1 MSLESIIH
9 QQQETLQ
16 RWHQQSQRD
25 AEDLA
30 EALIERFQ
38 LHVAAELDGFVW
50 DFADDF
56 VTMITAEWGDQYA
69 KQVDG
74 HLQKTVGSLQS
85 QLEAYVGYE
94 TPEYAQTSGEL
105 DRRSLYFCLDKSTFK
120 NAFDQ
125 AKPGV
130 LGMLLAP
137 SMGDERWDNWS
148 AEQNQR
154 ILQSLR
160 KALASTQPKITRAIG
175 KTLDDAYD
183 EYAQGMAV
191 LRPGALVEA

>member
-16 RWHQQSQRD
+16 RWHQQSSRD

-30 EALIERFQ
+30 ESLIERFQ
-38 LHVAAELDGFVW
+38 VHVAAELDGFVW

-69 KQVDG
+69 HQVDA
-74 HLQKTVGSLQS
+74 HLQKTLGALQS
-85 QLEAYVGYE
+85 QLEAYIGDE
-94 TPEYAQTSGEL
+94 TPNYDQASGEL
-105 DRRSLYFCLDKSTFK
+105 GQRSVYFCVDKSTFK

-137 SMGDERWDNWS
+137 SMGDERWEDWS
-148 AEQNQR
+148 AEQNQKIR
-154 ILQSLR
+154 QSLK
-160 KALASTQPKITRAIG
+160 KALSSTQTKIARAIG

-183 EYAQGMAV
+183 EYAQGLALLKPDV
-191 LRPGALVEA
+191 LVEA

>member
-30 EALIERFQ
+30 ESLIESFQ
-38 LHVAAELDGFVW
+38 VHVAAELDGFVW

-56 VTMITAEWGDQYA
+56 VTMITAEWGDRYA
-69 KQVDG
+69 GAVDA
-74 HLQKTVGSLQS
+74 HWQKTLGRLQS
-85 QLEAYVGYE
+85 QLEAYVGDE
-94 TPEYAQTSGEL
+94 TPEYAQTANEL
-105 DRRSLYFCLDKSTFK
+105 DRRSLYFCVDKSTFK
-120 NAFDQ
+120 KAFDE

-137 SMGDERWDNWS
+137 SMDNERWDDWS
-148 AEQNQR
+148 AEQNQK
-154 ILQSLR
+154 ILQSLK
-160 KALASTQPKITRAIG
+160 KALSSIQPKIARAIS

-183 EYAQGMAV
+183 EYAQGLAV
-191 LRPGALVEA
+191 LKPGALVEA